1 MDKSS
6 VIFIDLLNCNYKT
19 LTLKFIKMNKLLFL
33 NKNFYRLFLLILL
46 ISCKPTIAL
55 YDQYAFTQA
64 TSLKV
69 DLQNLALESDSVS
82 YDIAKPDIDRVNT
95 ELQKAY
101 EYNKGRDLNSLSTK
115 QYEILVSDKDFY
127 KQFLNN
133 WKSSGKENETFAQNV
148 SEKIGQLLDQIIK
161 LENGKN
167 KPQ

>member
-1 MDKSS
+1 MRYKKIS
-6 VIFIDLLNCNYKT
+6 V
-19 LTLKFIKMNKLLFL
+19 
-33 NKNFYRLFLLILL
+33 FLLILS
-46 ISCKPTIAL
+46 IGCRPTISL
-55 YDQYAFTQA
+55 YDQYAYTQA

-69 DLQNLALESDSVS
+69 DMQNLALESQNVNYNDATA
-82 YDIAKPDIDRVNT
+82 DINKVNT

-115 QYEILVSDKDFY
+115 QYEILLSENDFY

-133 WKSSGKENETFAQNV
+133 WKSSGKESAAFAQNV
-148 SEKIGQLLDQIIK
+148 SDKIGQLMDQIIK

>member
-1 MDKSS
+1 
-6 VIFIDLLNCNYKT
+6 
-19 LTLKFIKMNKLLFL
+19 MNKKISR
-33 NKNFYRLFLLILL
+33 NKNFNVLFLFVLL
-46 ISCKPTIAL
+46 ISCKPMIAL
-55 YDQYAFTQA
+55 YDQYAYTQA

-69 DLQNLALESDSVS
+69 DMQNLALESDSVN
-82 YDIAKPDIDRVNT
+82 YEAAKPDIDKVNV

-133 WKSSGKENETFAQNV
+133 WKSSGKENKAFAQDA
-148 SEKIGQLLDQIIK
+148 SDKIGQLLDQVIK

>member
-1 MDKSS
+1 
-6 VIFIDLLNCNYKT
+6 
-19 LTLKFIKMNKLLFL
+19 MNKIIFL
-33 NKNFYRLFLLILL
+33 NKNFYWLFLLASL

-55 YDQYAFTQA
+55 YDQYAYTQA

-69 DLQNLALESDSVS
+69 DMQNLALESSIVS
-82 YDIAKPDIDRVNT
+82 YDAAKPDIDKVNV
-95 ELQKAY
+95 ELQKTY

-115 QYEILVSDKDFY
+115 QYEILISDKGFY

-133 WKSSGKENETFAQNV
+133 WKSSGKESEAFAQDA
-148 SEKIGQLLDQIIK
+148 SEKIGQLLDQAIK

>member
-1 MDKSS
+1 MSKPFFFKNYYWLFIL
-6 VIFIDLLNCNYKT
+6 IF
-19 LTLKFIKMNKLLFL
+19 FAH
-33 NKNFYRLFLLILL
+33 
-46 ISCKPTIAL
+46 CKPTIAL
-55 YDQYAFTQA
+55 YDQYAYTQA

-69 DLQNLALESDSVS
+69 DMQNLALESDTVS
-82 YDIAKPDIDRVNT
+82 YDAAKPDIDRVNV

-133 WKSSGKENETFAQNV
+133 WKSSGKENAAFAQDA

>member
-1 MDKSS
+1 M
-6 VIFIDLLNCNYKT
+6 KT
-19 LTLKFIKMNKLLFL
+19 LMHYKKAWV
-33 NKNFYRLFLLILL
+33 FLLIL
-46 ISCKPTIAL
+46 SVGCRPTISL
-55 YDQYAFTQA
+55 YDQYAYTQA

-69 DLQNLALESDSVS
+69 DLQNLALESQNVDYNDATV
-82 YDIAKPDIDRVNT
+82 DINKVNT

-115 QYEILVSDKDFY
+115 QYEILLSENDFY

-133 WKSSGKENETFAQNV
+133 WKSSGKESATFAQNV
-148 SEKIGQLLDQIIK
+148 SDKIGQLMDQIIK

>member
-1 MDKSS
+1 
-6 VIFIDLLNCNYKT
+6 
-19 LTLKFIKMNKLLFL
+19 MNKINSL
-33 NKNFYRLFLLILL
+33 NKNFYWLFLLALL
-46 ISCKPTIAL
+46 IGCKPMIAL
-55 YDQYAFTQA
+55 YDQYAYTQA

-69 DLQNLALESDSVS
+69 DMQNLALESDSVT
-82 YDIAKPDIDRVNT
+82 YDAAKPDIDKVNV

-115 QYEILVSDKDFY
+115 QYEILISDKDFY

-133 WKSSGKENETFAQNV
+133 WKSSGKENAAFAQDA
-148 SEKIGQLLDQIIK
+148 SEKIGQLLDQVIK